1 MKKTFS
7 LLAVALLGLALTAC
21 GSTLQ
26 DGSKITDFKASVDAN
41 AKMYDSQADVM
52 WNAQEAVKKCYD
64 KATTDVQIMACSMQA
79 QSANYTQAMAG
90 RPAPNRNPST
100 APEVAGDT
108 AKAVGKAAANTAG
121 VVGVANAVS
130 EGLSN
135 TVNANA
141 SVQAKDPLVVRPEVV
156 HPEVILVPGGAAAQ

>member
-1 MKKTFS
+1 MKRVFCFLT
-7 LLAVALLGLALTAC
+7 AALLGLALTAC
-21 GSTLQ
+21 GSTLKNGDQ
-26 DGSKITDFKASVDAN
+26 ITDFKASVDAN

-100 APEVAGDT
+100 APEVAGDA
-108 AKAVGKAAANTAG
+108 AKAVAKAATM
-121 VVGVANAVS
+121 VGVAQAVAD
-130 EGLSN
+130 GLKG
-135 TVNANA
+135 TVDANA
-141 SVQAKDPLVVRPEVV
+141 AVQAKDPLVVRPEVV
-156 HPEVILVPGGAAAQ
+156 RPEVIMVPGGAASQ

>member
-1 MKKTFS
+1 MKRAFS
-7 LLAVALLGLALTAC
+7 FLAIALLGLALAAC
-21 GSTLQ
+21 GSTLKNGDQ
-26 DGSKITDFKASVDAN
+26 ITDFKASADAN

-64 KATTDVQIMACSMQA
+64 KATTDVQIMACSMQG
-79 QSANYTQAMAG
+79 QSANFTQAMAG
-90 RPAPNRNPST
+90 RPTPNRNPST

-108 AKAVGKAAANTAG
+108 AKAVGKAAATTAG

-135 TVNANA
+135 TVAANA
-141 SVQAKDPLVVRPEVV
+141 SVQAKDPVVVRPEVV
-156 HPEVILVPGGAAAQ
+156 HPAVVTVPAATP